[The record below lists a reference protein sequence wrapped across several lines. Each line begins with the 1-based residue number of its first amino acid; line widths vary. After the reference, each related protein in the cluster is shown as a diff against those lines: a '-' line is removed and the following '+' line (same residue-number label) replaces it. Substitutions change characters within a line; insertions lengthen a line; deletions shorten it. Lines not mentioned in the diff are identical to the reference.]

1 MKVAHIHL
9 ENFKRFKTLDIP
21 VQNSL
26 TEDIADQLLI
36 LGDNGTGKTTVL
48 QAVALCLF
56 LAGNATK
63 KVNNFNWL
71 GWLPDRYARWGYP
84 LIELEVHFSPEENEA
99 TSHVAQLWSEN
110 GPELKK
116 PFASPGN
123 AETVKLRLKG
133 ERFDNTK
140 EELFQF
146 GGRSYAASLVA
157 HGNYEARQ
165 FFSRL
170 PGIFW
175 FDQFRN
181 LFNSKSADN
190 PLDGRVTLLGI
201 GGLRT
206 FLNKWLIG
214 RLDQNAPNYLKE
226 LEELYKKVFPD
237 RAFSGPEA
245 MNNYGA
251 PTPDDY
257 YFMISDSISGRT
269 YDIEEMS
276 AGEQAVFPI
285 LYEFVRQQIKYS
297 VVLIDEIDLN
307 LHPPLAQR
315 LLYLLPQMGTHC
327 QFFYTTHSE
336 VISSVVSPAEIYRL
350 PGGSLCL

>member
-1 MKVAHIHL
+1 
-9 ENFKRFKTLDIP
+9 
-21 VQNSL
+21 
-26 TEDIADQLLI
+26 
-36 LGDNGTGKTTVL
+36 
-48 QAVALCLF
+48 
-56 LAGNATK
+56 
-63 KVNNFNWL
+63 
-71 GWLPDRYARWGYP
+71 
-84 LIELEVHFSPEENEA
+84 LEVHFSPEENEA
-99 TSHVAQLWSEN
+99 TAQVAQIWYKSMN
-110 GPELKK
+110 KSQR
-116 PFASPGN
+116 FISTGN
-123 AETVKLRLKG
+123 AEKVILQLRG
-133 ERFDNTK
+133 ERFSNSK
-140 EELFQF
+140 AELFQF

-157 HGNYEARQ
+157 HGNLEARQ

-190 PLDGRVTLLGI
+190 PLDGRATLLGI